1 MSVFL
6 AIAMV
11 SWYTMHMENVSV
23 ETSKLQVE
31 VQSLRACIAEQ
42 SAQMDI
48 LIKYYEEQLLLA
60 KRRQFGTSSEQLD
73 ADALQQ
79 LSLFNEAEALAN
91 KSLPEP
97 ELEEI
102 TYKRKKQKGK
112 REQDLSGL
120 PVERIEYELPSEQRI
135 CPECDGPLND
145 IGVHM
150 RRELKLQPAKVIVL
164 ERAIHT
170 YACHPCGQTGDH
182 TPIVTA
188 DAPKPLISGSLASPS
203 LVAHLMTQ
211 KYQNGLP
218 LYRLEKGFQFDGVNI
233 SRQTMANWIIHCA
246 ENFLLSIYLL
256 LISYLLK
263 EPVLHADETTY
274 QVLLEPNRAAQTKS
288 YEWVYRTS
296 DCAGHPIIIYDY
308 KETRNREH
316 PEGFLKDFKGYLHT
330 DGYDAYHGLSPDI
343 TIIGCWAHAR
353 RYWENLLKTIPKDK
367 QAGST
372 AACGLAYIEKL
383 FAFERTWK
391 NLTPEE
397 RLKKRLDKSKPVSDT
412 FFAWCASLNPLPKAL
427 LGKAVYYALS
437 QQKYLENVWL
447 DGRLELSN
455 NRCERSVKPF
465 VMGRKAWLFAATPNG
480 ATASS
485 IVYSIIETAKEN
497 GLRPFQYMQYLLETL
512 PNTTTSGLEA
522 LLPWSTSLPD
532 DCRVPM

>member
-1 MSVFL
+1 MDKISL
-6 AIAMV
+6 LEQKI
-11 SWYTMHMENVSV
+11 
-23 ETSKLQVE
+23 
-31 VQSLRACIAEQ
+31 QSLEALVTKQSEQ
-42 SAQMDI
+42 IAQMDI

-60 KRRQFGTSSEQLD
+60 KRRRFGISSEQLEPD
-73 ADALQQ
+73 DCRQ
-79 LSLFNEAEALAN
+79 LNLFNEAEALAD

-97 ELEEI
+97 ELEELS
-102 TYKRKKQKGK
+102 YQRKKQKGK

-120 PVERIEYELPSEQRI
+120 PVERTEYELPPEQRI
-135 CPECDGPLND
+135 CPECGGPMDD
-145 IGVHM
+145 IGVHIH
-150 RRELKLQPAKVIVL
+150 RVLKLIPAKVVV
-164 ERAIHT
+164 EEQAVHT
-170 YACHPCGQTGDH
+170 YACRPCGQTGDH
-182 TPIVTA
+182 TPMVTA
-188 DAPKPLISGSLASPS
+188 DALKPLISGSLASPS

-218 LYRLEKGFQFDGVNI
+218 LYRLEKGFQFDGVSI

-246 ENFLLSIYLL
+246 ENFLLGIYLL

-263 EPVLHADETTY
+263 ESILHTDETTY
-274 QVLLEPNRAAQTKS
+274 QVLREPNRAAQTKS

-296 DCAGHPIIIYDY
+296 GYAEHPIIIYDY

-316 PEGFLKDFKGYLHT
+316 PEKFLKDFKGYLHT

-343 TIIGCWAHAR
+343 TIVGCWAHAR

-367 QAGST
+367 QTGS
-372 AACGLAYIEKL
+372 AAARGLAYIEKL
-383 FAFERTWK
+383 FAFERAWK
-391 NLTPEE
+391 SLTPEE
-397 RLKKRLDKSKPVSDT
+397 RLEKRLDKSKPVSDA
-412 FFAWCASLNPLPKAL
+412 FFVWCTSLNPLPKSL

-485 IVYSIIETAKEN
+485 IVFSIIETAKEN
-497 GLRPFQYMQYLLETL
+497 GLRPFQYIQYLLEML
-512 PNTTTSGLEA
+512 PHTTTRGLEA
-522 LLPWSTSLPD
+522 LLPWSGTLPD
-532 DCRVPM
+532 DCRAPM